1 MTANDLKLALPAPD
15 GTDRSETDR
24 IVRLLAC
31 IPLLSGLRSDEL
43 ACFARGVRMQTATR
57 GSALFHRGD
66 PCHGF
71 HLLLEGQVKLA
82 FTSAEGHEKVIE
94 IIRPGH
100 SFGEA
105 VMFMDKPYIVM
116 AQALTDCRLLH
127 VAKKV
132 VFEEMDRDP
141 SFCRRIIASLS
152 QRLHHLIADVET
164 YSLHTARERIIG
176 YLLREEELDG
186 PPTPCGSVSV
196 RLPTSKGT
204 IASRLNLTQEHF
216 SRILHELAETG
227 LIVVEG
233 RTIHIPDI
241 ERLRTTHTRY
251 KPATVEH

>member
-1 MTANDLKLALPAPD
+1 MTANDLKPARPPAAYGD
-15 GTDRSETDR
+15 GSETDR
-24 IVRLLAC
+24 IVRLLGC
-31 IPLLSGLRSDEL
+31 IPLLSGLTNDEL
-43 ACFARGVRMQTATR
+43 GCFARGVRMQTVSR
-57 GSALFHRGD
+57 GTVLFHRGD
-66 PCHGF
+66 ACHGF
-71 HLLLEGQVKLA
+71 YLLLEGQVKLA
-82 FTSAEGHEKVIE
+82 FTSSEGHEKVIE
-94 IIRPGH
+94 IIRPGQ

-116 AQALTDCRLLH
+116 AQALMDCRLLH

-186 PPTPCGSVSV
+186 APTASGRVSL

-216 SRILHELAETG
+216 SRILHELAESG

-233 RTIHIPDI
+233 RTIHIPNI
-241 ERLRTTHTRY
+241 EKLRVTHTHY
-251 KPATVEH
+251 KAATVEH

>member
-1 MTANDLKLALPAPD
+1 MTANDLKFVVPAAPCGD
-15 GTDRSETDR
+15 ESETER
-24 IVRLLAC
+24 IVRLLGC
-31 IPLLSGLRSDEL
+31 IPLLSGLTRDEL
-43 ACFARGVRMQTATR
+43 ARFARGVRMQTAGR
-57 GSALFHRGD
+57 GSVLFHRGD

-71 HLLLEGQVKLA
+71 YLLLEGQVKLA
-82 FTSAEGHEKVIE
+82 FTSSEGHEKVIE
-94 IIRPGH
+94 IVRPGQ

-116 AQALTDCRLLH
+116 AQALADCRLLH

-141 SFCRRIIASLS
+141 LFCRRIIASLS
-152 QRLHHLIADVET
+152 QRLHLLIADVET

-186 PPTPCGSVSV
+186 SPTPSGSVSL

-216 SRILHELAETG
+216 SRILHELAESG

-241 ERLRTTHTRY
+241 EKLRTTRAHY
-251 KPATVEH
+251 